1 MLESVIK
8 EIDRGREGLNKGFP
22 MGFDRLVEH
31 IPDIQKGTTYLIFG
45 ESGSGKSAFVD
56 TAYVFNPLDWYLKN
70 KDNTNLKI
78 KILYYSLEISKERL
92 LLKQITRKIYI
103 DTGLLLDVN
112 YVLSRGKNRI
122 KQEHYDLVLK
132 YCKYFEQLSDY
143 LIIKDNSVS
152 NHPYAIYKDL
162 WKYSEEVGVYEKN
175 EAGIITNY
183 KEKDP
188 NLYTLVITDH
198 LGLVPPE
205 NGGDKKT
212 TMDKLSS
219 HQVQF
224 RNRCKF
230 TFANLMQVNRSVNDI
245 DRIKLQRDKFFLSL
259 SDIKNSGNP
268 AEDCDTAIGIFNPN
282 NYEFSNYR
290 GYNITR
296 LKDRSRFLNIVKNR
310 DGEAHKSLGLLFLGE
325 VGFFKEFPHVVDMT
339 NEIYDKISNL

>member
-1 MLESVIK
+1 MLEGVVK
-8 EIDRGREGLNKGFP
+8 EVDRGREGLNKGFP
-22 MGFDRLVEH
+22 MGFPRLIEH
-31 IPDIQKGTTYLIFG
+31 IPDIQKGTSYLIFG

-78 KILYYSLEISKERL
+78 KILYYSLEISKDRL

-112 YVLSRGKNRI
+112 YILSRGKHRI
-122 KQEHYDLVLK
+122 RQEHYELVLK
-132 YCKYFEQLSDY
+132 YCKYFEQLSEY

-152 NHPYAIYKDL
+152 NHPYAIYMDL
-162 WKYSEEVGVYEKN
+162 WKYSEEVGTYEKN
-175 EAGIITNY
+175 SDGIITNY

-188 NLYTLVITDH
+188 NLYTVIITDH

-205 NGGDKKT
+205 KGADKKT

-219 HQVQF
+219 HQVLF

-245 DRIKLQRDKFFLSL
+245 DRIKLQKEKFFLSL
-259 SDIKNSGNP
+259 ADIKNSGNP

-282 NYEFSNYR
+282 NYEFNNYR

-296 LKDRSRFLNIVKNR
+296 LKDRSRFLNIVK
-310 DGEAHKSLGLLFLGE
+310 L
-325 VGFFKEFPHVVDMT
+325 
-339 NEIYDKISNL
+339 ISNFICFLNKN

>member
-143 LIIKDNSVS
+143 LTIKDNSVS
-152 NHPYAIYKDL
+152 NHPYAIYRDL
-162 WKYSEEVGVYEKN
+162 WDYSKQVGVYEEN
-175 EAGIITNY
+175 ESGIITNY
-183 KEKDP
+183 KENDP
-188 NLYTLVITDH
+188 NLYTIVITDH
-198 LGLVPPE
+198 LGLIPPE
-205 NGGDKKT
+205 KGADKKT
-212 TMDKLSS
+212 TMDKISS

-230 TFANLMQVNRSVNDI
+230 TFANLMQVNRSVNDV

-259 SDIKNSGNP
+259 SDIKNTGNP

-339 NEIYDKISNL
+339 NEIYEKISNL

>member
-1 MLESVIK
+1 MLEGVVK
-8 EIDRGREGLNKGFP
+8 EVDRGREGLNKGFP
-22 MGFDRLVEH
+22 MGFPRLIEH
-31 IPDIQKGTTYLIFG
+31 IPDIQKGTSYLIFG

-78 KILYYSLEISKERL
+78 KILYYSLEISKDRL

-112 YVLSRGKNRI
+112 YILSRGKHRI
-122 KQEHYDLVLK
+122 RQEHYELVLK
-132 YCKYFEQLSDY
+132 YCKYFEQLSEY
-143 LIIKDNSVS
+143 LIIKDNSTS
-152 NHPYAIYKDL
+152 NHPYAIYRDL
-162 WKYSEEVGVYEKN
+162 WNYSEEVGTYEKN
-175 EAGIITNY
+175 ADGIITNY

-188 NLYTLVITDH
+188 NLYTVIITDH

-205 NGGDKKT
+205 KGADKKT

-219 HQVQF
+219 HQVLF

-245 DRIKLQRDKFFLSL
+245 DRIKLQKEKFFLSL
-259 SDIKNSGNP
+259 ADIKNSGNP

-282 NYEFSNYR
+282 NYEFNNYR

-325 VGFFKEFPHVVDMT
+325 VGFFKEFPHAVDMT
-339 NEIYDKISNL
+339 NDIYDSISNL